1 MNPKSLAITLLSA
14 ASTLAL
20 AQAAKPA
27 DPKAKP
33 PVPPAI
39 DQMPVRFQ
47 PPVPGCTDCYYT
59 VPEGPHVGA
68 MGTTN
73 NEKVVPPDPNKPVPK
88 PAPASPT
95 NNTATATPPTIA
107 TNPNDLI
114 FSSGTGAWA
123 IRSATPVPLYI
134 GARTALSRT
143 ETETLTVPEACTLSG
158 IDYTTTAGTITT
170 LAIPL
175 SLWNVTTKTKLADL
189 PADWNSWKA
198 VTYPTVAVNKPL
210 AAGDKLQVRL
220 TQPAFASLPAN
231 FQFTIKVSA
240 HCLRDTKPQ
249 VTSKK

>member
-1 MNPKSLAITLLSA
+1 
-14 ASTLAL
+14 
-20 AQAAKPA
+20 
-27 DPKAKP
+27 
-33 PVPPAI
+33 
-39 DQMPVRFQ
+39 
-47 PPVPGCTDCYYT
+47 
-59 VPEGPHVGA
+59 

-88 PAPASPT
+88 PVPTPPA
-95 NNTATATPPTIA
+95 NNIATAPTPTA
-107 TNPNDLI
+107 NPNDLI
-114 FSSGTGAWA
+114 FSSGTGVWA

-134 GARTALSRT
+134 GAKTALSRT
-143 ETETLTVPEACTLSG
+143 EAETLTVPAACTLSG
-158 IDYTTTAGTITT
+158 VDYTTTAGTITT
-170 LAIPL
+170 LSIPL

-220 TQPAFASLPAN
+220 TQPAFAMLPPN

-249 VTSKK
+249 ATSKK